1 MGGFLLS
8 RCLTSDHDIS
18 GAKVARLTSTASDR
32 AINRLRV
39 RVPPSKLFVFE
50 LLLPCFFLLNIYFV
64 IKTMNEGSSPIA
76 QSSDCE
82 YFALENDEGM
92 TRVESGIL
100 SPVPF
105 RDEAGFRN
113 EESVRLVFDEDNT
126 LPSREAFPRSP
137 FLARREPAEL
147 NGLNYLNVVTYAAHL
162 FVSWGIG
169 VWGLHGILRTRWE
182 LSLQYETLV
191 MPAHWAYYLWGPILI
206 LEGIFALAQLFPYYR
221 ARPIIQA
228 GSGYFFFYTFLL
240 QTAWT
245 FFFCFQLFI
254 CSFVAVTLTLLSL
267 LGLLASQQKHRVP
280 SGRSSRV
287 EYALFRFPFYLHTGW
302 MVLMAVDHFALLFRK
317 LNASLGLQ
325 VAADIFSLGILMAV
339 AAAYL
344 VRPYKAG
351 WVIPAVILWS
361 YLGIA
366 WRLHTPSDVMMALY
380 GDTIVSAVR
389 YSVFFF
395 AGAVSC
401 CLVPNTV
408 VWAAHEFLTI
418 NVIELD

>member
-1 MGGFLLS
+1 
-8 RCLTSDHDIS
+8 
-18 GAKVARLTSTASDR
+18 
-32 AINRLRV
+32 
-39 RVPPSKLFVFE
+39 
-50 LLLPCFFLLNIYFV
+50 
-64 IKTMNEGSSPIA
+64 
-76 QSSDCE
+76 
-82 YFALENDEGM
+82 
-92 TRVESGIL
+92 
-100 SPVPF
+100 
-105 RDEAGFRN
+105 
-113 EESVRLVFDEDNT
+113 
-126 LPSREAFPRSP
+126 
-137 FLARREPAEL
+137 
-147 NGLNYLNVVTYAAHL
+147 
-162 FVSWGIG
+162 
-169 VWGLHGILRTRWE
+169 
-182 LSLQYETLV
+182 
-191 MPAHWAYYLWGPILI
+191 
-206 LEGIFALAQLFPYYR
+206 
-221 ARPIIQA
+221 
-228 GSGYFFFYTFLL
+228 
-240 QTAWT
+240 
-245 FFFCFQLFI
+245 
-254 CSFVAVTLTLLSL
+254 
-267 LGLLASQQKHRVP
+267 
-280 SGRSSRV
+280 
-287 EYALFRFPFYLHTGW
+287 